1 MKSIICEKPNVLKE
15 KDIPAPSRKE
25 GEVLIRIKRIGICG
39 TDLHAFKGN
48 QPYFTYPRILG
59 HELSGTIEEID
70 SHIENF
76 QVGDQVTIIPYLHC
90 GTCIAC
96 RRGKTNCCEKMEVIG
111 VHLDGGMCEMISVPI
126 GNIIKTEALTLDQAA
141 MIEPLAIGAHAV
153 RRADI
158 SEDETV
164 LVIGAGP
171 IGLGVMQFAKKQA
184 ARVIAMDINKERL
197 QFCKTWANVD
207 ETVNALEDPKQAL
220 EKLTNG
226 HLPTIVFDST
236 GNVQSMTN
244 AFQYIAHG
252 GKLIYVGLVNDH
264 ISFNDP
270 DFHKKEMTLLASRNA
285 TRADFDAVIRTLETG
300 EINAGNY
307 ITHRCKLD
315 EVVDQFDHWLLP
327 ESKVIKAIVELN
339 E

>member
-1 MKSIICEKPNVLKE
+1 MKSIICKEPHVFKE
-15 KDIPAPSRKE
+15 KDITAPARKE

-70 SHIENF
+70 RHKADF

-96 RRGKTNCCEKMEVIG
+96 SRGKTNCCEKMEVMG

-126 GNIIKTEALTLDQAA
+126 ENIIKTEALTLDQAA

-153 RRADI
+153 RRAEMTEGD
-158 SEDETV
+158 TV

-171 IGLGVMQFAKKQA
+171 IGLGVMQFAKKQG
-184 ARVIAMDINKERL
+184 ARVIAMDVNEERL
-197 QFCKTWANVD
+197 QFCKTWVNVD
-207 ETVNALEDPKQAL
+207 ATVNALEEPIKVI
-220 EKLTNG
+220 EILTNG

-236 GNVQSMTN
+236 GNVQSMTD
-244 AFQYIAHG
+244 AFQYVAHG
-252 GKLIYVGLVNDH
+252 GKLIYVGLVNDYVR
-264 ISFNDP
+264 IYNP
-270 DFHKKEMTLLASRNA
+270 DFHKKEITLLASRNA
-285 TRADFDAVIRTLETG
+285 TQADFKGVLETLEAG
-300 EINAGNY
+300 EINIENY
-307 ITHRCKLD
+307 ITHRCHFD
-315 EVVDQFDHWLLP
+315 DVINQFNHWLLP
-327 ESKVIKAIVELN
+327 ESKVIKSIVEVN
-339 E
+339 